1 MKRAAH
7 VSRNPAFD
15 LCACREVPDTV
26 ENQTVDDSN
35 RIRPDRMSLVPWHV
49 VWPALLCFVA
59 LSCTANA
66 QKPSGTSDKTAP
78 IRASADDFTK
88 AFNAG
93 DAKAVAALWTPD
105 GTETDEQGQ
114 TFRGRQAIEEQY
126 AELFKAHPDARIQ
139 VEVHSVDMPASNVA
153 VEDGVA
159 TLLTKNAPPST
170 SRYTAVHILDA
181 GKWLMSSV
189 HEAPVDMKAGADG
202 LKALDWL
209 VGTWQAKSEDTIAES
224 DIRWLA
230 NKTFIEREYTV
241 KKNGAT
247 TNSGLQIIGWDPQEG
262 QIRSWSF
269 DFTGGYGTGLWSQT
283 ADGWQIDHIGVLPDS
298 TPTTAR
304 DFVIHVAGQ
313 DNVLGW
319 RSTNR
324 MAGESVLPDT
334 AEVVFDRVK
343 EKK

>member
-1 MKRAAH
+1 MMIL
-7 VSRNPAFD
+7 PA
-15 LCACREVPDTV
+15 LPTCVCREELDIV
-26 ENQTVDDSN
+26 ENNIVDDSIQSKAD
-35 RIRPDRMSLVPWHV
+35 RISPLRFQVIWSV
-49 VWPALLCFVA
+49 LLFLAAPSCVA
-59 LSCTANA
+59 DA
-66 QKPSGTSDKTAP
+66 QKPAGAADKTAP

-114 TFRGRQAIEEQY
+114 TFKGRQPIEEQY
-126 AELFKAHPDARIQ
+126 AQLFKAHPDARIQ

-159 TLLTKNAPPST
+159 TVTTKSTPPSS
-170 SRYTAVHILDA
+170 SRYTAVHILDG
-181 GKWLMSSV
+181 GKWLMASV
-189 HEAPVDMKAGADG
+189 HEAPVDLKAGADA
-202 LKALDWL
+202 LKMLDWL
-209 VGTWQAKSEDTIAES
+209 VGKWQTKTEDTIAES
-224 DIRWLA
+224 YIRWLDK
-230 NKTFIEREYTV
+230 NSFLEREYTV
-241 KKNGAT
+241 RKNGAV

-269 DFTGGYGTGLWSQT
+269 DSAGGYGTGLWSQT
-283 ADGWQIDHIGVLPDS
+283 ADGWQVDNIGVLPDG

-304 DFVIHVAGQ
+304 DFVIHVVGQ

-319 RSTNR
+319 RSTQR

-343 EKK
+343 DKK